1 VGAAA
6 GYDGAAY
13 FRSAAE
19 ALFAGALVDAVA
31 KLKLA
36 SLAVG
41 IYVIGNGRAAQA
53 DGFEQY
59 HADGSM
65 EIAKLAGLER
75 GS

>member
-1 VGAAA
+1 VAAAA

-13 FRSAAE
+13 FCSAAK
-19 ALFAGALVDAVA
+19 ALLAGALVDAVA

-53 DGFEQY
+53 NGFQQ
-59 HADGSM
+59 HRADGSM
-65 EIAKLAGLER
+65 ESAKLARLER
-75 GS
+75 RR